1 VFWDT
6 DVFVLPALAA
16 TLPAAARAVLEYRI
30 RRLPAALARAA
41 SEGRAG
47 ARFPW
52 ESADSGFDVTPI
64 SATDIEGR
72 VVPILTGSH
81 AVHINSDVA
90 WAATHYVEWTG
101 DAALLQGEGRDLVI
115 ATADY
120 LASRVCLDRAGV
132 GHLDGVVGPDE
143 YHDVVDD
150 NSFTNQMA
158 RWHLRRAADASTG
171 GAGTTGPGHLRELA
185 DALEDGFDPATARHE
200 QFRGFGALDDV
211 RIGDLATVPVAA
223 DLLLGRSFVGRS
235 QIIKQPDVLMAHH
248 LLPDESPPGSLVA
261 DLEHYLP
268 RTAHGSSLS
277 PAICAT
283 LLARADRPDDALVL
297 FDVAA
302 RLDLDDLTGTTGGG
316 LHLATMGGLWQ
327 AVVWGFA
334 GVRPTRDGLRID
346 PRLPKRWSS
355 LRVRVVFRGVPL
367 TIDIDHDQ
375 VRVDAAGAV
384 PVIVHGDAITAPC
397 RAANDARSR

>member
-1 VFWDT
+1 
-6 DVFVLPALAA
+6 
-16 TLPAAARAVLEYRI
+16 
-30 RRLPAALARAA
+30 
-41 SEGRAG
+41 
-47 ARFPW
+47 
-52 ESADSGFDVTPI
+52 
-64 SATDIEGR
+64 
-72 VVPILTGSH
+72 
-81 AVHINSDVA
+81 
-90 WAATHYVEWTG
+90 
-101 DAALLQGEGRDLVI
+101 
-115 ATADY
+115 
-120 LASRVCLDRAGV
+120 
-132 GHLDGVVGPDE
+132 
-143 YHDVVDD
+143 
-150 NSFTNQMA
+150 
-158 RWHLRRAADASTG
+158 
-171 GAGTTGPGHLRELA
+171 
-185 DALEDGFDPATARHE
+185 
-200 QFRGFGALDDV
+200 
-211 RIGDLATVPVAA
+211 
-223 DLLLGRSFVGRS
+223 
-235 QIIKQPDVLMAHH
+235 
-248 LLPDESPPGSLVA
+248 VA